1 MIKKDYYDILG
12 IGRSASLDEIK
23 KSYRQLALKFHP
35 DRNPGDPTAEEK
47 FKEASEAYE
56 VLSSP
61 DRRQIYD
68 QFGHEGLAGGGFR
81 GFAGVEDIFDSFGDI
96 FEDFFGFSGGRR
108 GAGRSR
114 ARRGA
119 DLHYELDITFEEAS
133 FGAEK
138 QIQLAKNAVCETCGG
153 SGVKK
158 GSHAVS
164 CPSCHGQGQIRHT
177 QGFFTISTT
186 CPACAGAGS
195 VIRDP
200 CPTCQGHGQTRSSKK
215 LSVKIPAGVDTGMRL
230 MLHGEGE
237 VGERGGPPGD
247 LYVLLHVNPH
257 KIFTRDGE
265 NIRCT
270 VTLSMVQAALG
281 ATIKVPTL
289 KGEEEVTI
297 SPGTQSGEIVTLKG
311 LGVDHLRTKKTGDE
325 LVTINVLIPSR
336 LTAEQEGLLRKFA
349 ELETG
354 GKHDSSG
361 SKGKKDK
368 KKLFGILS

>member
-1 MIKKDYYDILG
+1 M
-12 IGRSASLDEIK
+12 
-23 KSYRQLALKFHP
+23 
-35 DRNPGDPTAEEK
+35 
-47 FKEASEAYE
+47 
-56 VLSSP
+56 
-61 DRRQIYD
+61 
-68 QFGHEGLAGGGFR
+68 
-81 GFAGVEDIFDSFGDI
+81 
-96 FEDFFGFSGGRR
+96 
-108 GAGRSR
+108 
-114 ARRGA
+114 
-119 DLHYELDITFEEAS
+119 
-133 FGAEK
+133 
-138 QIQLAKNAVCETCGG
+138 
-153 SGVKK
+153 
-158 GSHAVS
+158 
-164 CPSCHGQGQIRHT
+164 
-177 QGFFTISTT
+177 
-186 CPACAGAGS
+186 
-195 VIRDP
+195 IRDP

-311 LGVDHLRTKKTGDE
+311 LGVHHLRTKKTGDE

-336 LTAEQEGLLRKFA
+336 FTPPPEGL
-349 ELETG
+349 
-354 GKHDSSG
+354 
-361 SKGKKDK
+361 
-368 KKLFGILS
+368 II